1 MRIRGALLALALAC
15 APGLGAAQQLGPQG
29 EPVIRLPN
37 PVLTLD
43 WEKLFDQAL
52 WGKKIRAD
60 LEAQSK
66 DLQQENNR
74 IADDLIAEEKALTDR
89 RAGMEPT
96 EFRNQANAFD
106 ERATGIRAAQKQK
119 AQALSQHFDDARQAF
134 FEAVAPLLDDIL
146 AKRGA
151 VVVLDRRAI
160 VRGAANADVTD
171 DLIRLVDERFGA
183 GASQP

>member
-1 MRIRGALLALALAC
+1 MRIGAGIVALALAGLPMA
-15 APGLGAAQQLGPQG
+15 APAQQAAPLT

-43 WEKLFDQAL
+43 WERLFEETL
-52 WGKKIRAD
+52 WGKRIRAD

-89 RAGMEPT
+89 RATMEPDA
-96 EFRNQANAFD
+96 FRSEANAFD
-106 ERATGIRAAQKQK
+106 ERATGIRNAQKTK
-119 AQALSQHFDDARQAF
+119 AQTLSQHFDDERQAF
-134 FEAVAPLLDDIL
+134 FEAVSPLLDDL
-146 AKRGA
+146 LVQRGA

-160 VRGAANADVTD
+160 IRGVANADVTEE
-171 DLIRLVDERFGA
+171 IVRLVDQKFGE
-183 GASQP
+183 GAAKP